1 MRGSYPGGD
10 AKSCVAWAA
19 LLLLGAATSLGQN
32 PPTSHV
38 VIPNPTPRPPD
49 LKQELGDSPRD
60 EKKREVASLQNQLR
74 AREVWLESNQILLLA
89 QELQQ
94 EIVAKK
100 RSTSMAVDAAKVGKI
115 EKLARTVQ
123 EKMKSE

>member
-10 AKSCVAWAA
+10 ASWVAWVA
-19 LLLLGAATSLGQN
+19 LLLSTAASFGQN

-89 QELQQ
+89 QELEQ